1 MWMEESGQRINHKRV
16 DDFIATGADTLVVS
30 CGFCIQ
36 MMDEGIASNYNP
48 KEKNTID
55 LITLLD
61 KST

>member
-48 KEKNTID
+48 KEKNKTGW
-55 LITLLD
+55 
-61 KST
+61 